1 MHNKLKVPK
10 RITLALILQEKIKY
24 NNYDSQYFIFIKF
37 IKKL

>member
-1 MHNKLKVPK
+1 MYKNSKVP
-10 RITLALILQEKIKY
+10 RAITLAWILQEKIKY